1 MAYTGNT
8 YGDLTP
14 RQANFAVKEFLM
26 RALPLLTIEK
36 FGKQVTLPKNE
47 TKTIKMRRYFL
58 TGGTGRDKIFEG
70 IPEEVYAKRV
80 PMRPART
87 CHNCPHRKSRRSAR

>member
-8 YGDLTP
+8 YGDLTRVKP
-14 RQANFAVKEFLM
+14 FFIKEFLM

-58 TGGTGRDKIFEG
+58 TGGTGG
-70 IPEEVYAKRV
+70 YSGTAGAYNLPLA
-80 PMRPART
+80 
-87 CHNCPHRKSRRSAR
+87 